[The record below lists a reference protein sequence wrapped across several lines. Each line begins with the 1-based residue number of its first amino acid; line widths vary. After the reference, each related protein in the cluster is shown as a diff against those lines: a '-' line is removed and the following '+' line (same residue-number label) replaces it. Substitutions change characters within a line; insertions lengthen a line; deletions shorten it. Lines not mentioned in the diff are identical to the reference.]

1 MIKTKKCER
10 VTKKL
15 GRPKGTCNKK
25 YKLDQHHEAIL
36 KYIGL
41 SLSKTT
47 IAKLVGCNVF
57 TVTDWIAKRTDIK
70 NYKAKPRV
78 KK

>member
-1 MIKTKKCER
+1 MIKTKKI
-10 VTKKL
+10 
-15 GRPKGTCNKK
+15 GRPKGVCNKK
-25 YKLDQHHEAIL
+25 YKLDRHHEDIL
-36 KYIGL
+36 KYMKLG
-41 SLSKTT
+41 LSKTT

-57 TVTDWIAKRTDIK
+57 TVTDWIKKRTEIK